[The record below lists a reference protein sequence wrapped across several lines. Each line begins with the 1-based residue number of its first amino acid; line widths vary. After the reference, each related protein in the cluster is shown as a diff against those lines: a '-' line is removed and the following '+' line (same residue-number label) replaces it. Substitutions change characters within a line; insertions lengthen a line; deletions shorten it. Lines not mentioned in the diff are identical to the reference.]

1 MQMETH
7 SLIDRAIKTLKH
19 KGEAFEVS
27 VPVDCALKVT
37 GVGLTAQV
45 SVKGSRY
52 VIRVVDTNDNGQ
64 LYSPDQDPIVAACN
78 RILDFSPKSRQEL
91 CNGLSQAFTDL

>member
-1 MQMETH
+1 MEPH
-7 SLIDRAIKTLKH
+7 SLIDRANKTLKH
-19 KGEAFEVS
+19 KGEAFDVS
-27 VPVDCALKVT
+27 VPADCALTVT
-37 GVGLTAQV
+37 VVGLTAKV
-45 SVKGSRY
+45 SVKGSHY
-52 VIRVVDTNDNGQ
+52 VIRIVDTKDNGQ